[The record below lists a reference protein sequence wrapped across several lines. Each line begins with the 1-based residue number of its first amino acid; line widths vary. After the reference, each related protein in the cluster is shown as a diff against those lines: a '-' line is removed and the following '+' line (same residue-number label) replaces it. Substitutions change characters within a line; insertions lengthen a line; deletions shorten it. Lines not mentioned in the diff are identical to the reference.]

1 MTLLGHGALDSHTL
15 LQLLFLNPFEP
26 QFLVNKVVVLISVVR
41 IKCEMYRKPQENV
54 LLVIFSLF

>member
-1 MTLLGHGALDSHTL
+1 MVLLISHTL